1 MELPTRSLVL
11 RVCQFRHDRINV
23 DYYISTDNFC
33 QLILLRVFKIFYFF
47 SYFTYFSLFL
57 PYYPLKG
64 DFLIMK
70 ATGIVRRIDELGR
83 VVIPKEIRRTLRIK
97 EGDPLEIFTDRDEL
111 MLKKYSPIASLERF
125 SKATARSLN
134 DLSGKLA
141 VICDTDGILHA
152 YGDGKKELDGK
163 NLSQDMERILRERRS
178 YIANAIDGG
187 DVIPL
192 TSSPEE
198 PFTAQVIV
206 PIVSGGDCLGAVAV
220 LSKENGAK
228 MDGVDMNLARL
239 TADILANQFE

>member
-1 MELPTRSLVL
+1 
-11 RVCQFRHDRINV
+11 
-23 DYYISTDNFC
+23 
-33 QLILLRVFKIFYFF
+33 
-47 SYFTYFSLFL
+47 
-57 PYYPLKG
+57 
-64 DFLIMK
+64 MK

-111 MLKKYSPIASLERF
+111 MLKKYSPIATLERF

-152 YGDGKKELDGK
+152 FGDGKKDLDGK
-163 NLSQDMERILRERRS
+163 TLSPDMDKILKERRS
-178 YIANAIDGG
+178 YIANAAEGG
-187 DVIPL
+187 DILPI
-192 TSSPEE
+192 TSDMEGV
-198 PFTAQVIV
+198 TAQVIV

-220 LSKENGAK
+220 LSKEDGAR
-228 MDGVDMNLARL
+228 MDANEMNLARL